1 MDSGDCS
8 KKCNSVYDFIDK
20 FEQIRDYHLIN
31 LKDNYKDAANFALH
45 DVNLFHTKI
54 ANLFAFFDA
63 IAAFLRLT
71 EDNYIIR
78 GSKHHGFNFIT
89 SLEFLEHLKK
99 INFDYPNFEDN
110 IFGSKLFLD
119 EIKNILGQSKP
130 FIINIRELKA
140 NIGEFKETICSLKDY
155 KNLILIPL
163 LEQLESYPI
172 NLNDLK
178 GPEIYKIEK
187 KLRGKINHKLKILE
201 KNLIKELQ
209 QIKIKLIS
217 ALQKDQIMAQDSLN
231 TPYNQ
236 PMGISTVSNNFDIT
250 DMKNL
255 PSSATPYLIG
265 NNSFFS
271 TSPFTPLADQPN
283 EMSRLSARNI
293 IISAGI
299 LSGLFALG
307 FFGYALYKKL
317 FKSNGFASEENNDN
331 DNVPMLTM
339 TPETSN
345 EPV

>member
-8 KKCNSVYDFIDK
+8 KKCNSVHDFIDK
-20 FEQIRDYHLIN
+20 FEKIRDYHLIN
-31 LKDNYKDAANFALH
+31 LKDNYKDAANLALH

-78 GSKHHGFNFIT
+78 GSKHHRANFIT

-119 EIKNILGQSKP
+119 QIKNILGQSKP
-130 FIINIRELKA
+130 FIIDMRELKA
-140 NIGEFKETICSLKDY
+140 NIGKFKETICSLKDY
-155 KNLILIPL
+155 ENLILIPL
-163 LEQLESYPI
+163 IEQLKSYPI

-178 GPEIYKIEK
+178 SVEIYKIEK
-187 KLRGKINHKLKILE
+187 ELRGKINHKLKILE

-217 ALQKDQIMAQDSLN
+217 VLQKDQIMVQDSFN

-236 PMGISTVSNNFDIT
+236 PMGTSTVSNHFNTTEI
-250 DMKNL
+250 KNL
-255 PSSATPYLIG
+255 SFLSTPNLIES
-265 NNSFFS
+265 NSFFS
-271 TSPFTPLADQPN
+271 TSPFTPPADQHN
-283 EMSRLSARNI
+283 EMSRFPTKNL
-293 IISAGI
+293 IISTGS
-299 LSGLFALG
+299 LSGLIALG
-307 FFGYALYKKL
+307 FFGYMLYKK
-317 FKSNGFASEENNDN
+317 FFRSNRFTSEENNDN
-331 DNVPMLTM
+331 EPMIVM
-339 TPETSN
+339 TPVTFN
-345 EPV
+345 ESV